1 MISQEQAKTL
11 LRKIIEERWTSMDGL
26 DALSAYIAP
35 NFIHHR
41 SASSDTNFEVFR
53 QGAAFLLR
61 ALPDLQSAVYIS

>member
-35 NFIHHR
+35 NLIHHR
-41 SASSDTNFEVFR
+41 PASRDTNFEGFR

-61 ALPDLQSAVYIS
+61 AFPDLQCTVYLS